1 MRSPAALLL
10 LLPALLPA
18 QTGGLDEGRLDPA
31 WFGPGA
37 AFQPSKTL
45 GFQWVKPGLDLQG
58 RAIQLKVWE
67 APAWLLGR
75 RASKDEIFLQRVE
88 GSLPKGLDR
97 GLRRGLKGSLP
108 VSTTQGDIH
117 LIARVVDAEGQ
128 ADSYLAVG
136 RSTLSFD
143 LKLVDGATGELLG
156 AFHDSIESPG
166 ADYLPSR
173 FERWCEELGRR
184 LAASASPAVKPAQP
198 LVAPPPSVAAPPR
211 IAAKPGSTATAPA
224 FDLEGA
230 LRRIEALKRDGLLSE
245 EEYQALRKKAAEKAG
260 SPR

>member
-10 LLPALLPA
+10 LLPALLSA
-18 QTGGLDEGRLDPA
+18 QAGGLDAGRLDPA

-37 AFQPSKTL
+37 TFQPSKTL
-45 GFQWVKPGLDLQG
+45 GFQWVKPGLDLRG
-58 RAIQLKVWE
+58 RTIQLMAWE

-75 RASKDEIFLQRVE
+75 RDSKDQVFLQRVE

-108 VSTTQGDIH
+108 VSSTHGDVR

-156 AFHDSIESPG
+156 AFHDTLESPG

-173 FERWCEELGRR
+173 FERWCEALGRL
-184 LAASASPAVKPAQP
+184 LAASVVPAVKPPPVVPA
-198 LVAPPPSVAAPPR
+198 LPPPAAVPPE
-211 IAAKPGSTATAPA
+211 APL

-230 LRRIEALKRDGLLSE
+230 LRRLEELKRDGLISE
-245 EEYQALRKKAAEKAG
+245 AEYQALRKKAVEKAG
-260 SPR
+260 TPR

>member
-1 MRSPAALLL
+1 MRPPAALLL
-10 LLPALLPA
+10 LLPALLSA
-18 QTGGLDEGRLDPA
+18 QAGGLDAGRLDPA

-37 AFQPSKTL
+37 TFQPSKTL
-45 GFQWVKPGLDLQG
+45 GFQWVKPGLDLRG
-58 RAIQLKVWE
+58 RTIQLMAWE

-75 RASKDEIFLQRVE
+75 RDSKDQVFLQRVE

-108 VSTTQGDIH
+108 VSSTHGDVR
-117 LIARVVDAEGQ
+117 LIARAVDAEGQ

-156 AFHDSIESPG
+156 AFHDTLESPG

-173 FERWCEELGRR
+173 FERWCQELGRL
-184 LAASASPAVKPAQP
+184 LAASMAPAVKLPP
-198 LVAPPPSVAAPPR
+198 VAPALPPPVAAPP
-211 IAAKPGSTATAPA
+211 AAPL

-230 LRRIEALKRDGLLSE
+230 LRRLEELKRDGLISE
-245 EEYQALRKKAAEKAG
+245 AEYQALRKKAVEKAG
-260 SPR
+260 TPR